1 MSPLVTNVRG
11 DISPKK
17 SLAFTATESEYLR
30 QFLAFR
36 TDIPL
41 NETLGAP
48 GEKGGCLMIYGGG
61 RRADVLTVVFLETWL
76 G

>member
-1 MSPLVTNVRG
+1 MSPLVTKVRG

-17 SLAFTATESEYLR
+17 SLVFTATESEYLR

-36 TDIPL
+36 TGIPL

-48 GEKGGCLMIYGGG
+48 DNFKLSLSTSFCLQFT
-61 RRADVLTVVFLETWL
+61 DV
-76 G
+76 

>member
-1 MSPLVTNVRG
+1 MSPLVTKVRG

-48 GEKGGCLMIYGGG
+48 DILKLQQ
-61 RRADVLTVVFLETWL
+61 AETL
-76 G
+76 FAQKALLLLF